1 MSQKKNQFPYYK
13 GNDGN
18 VQAKK
23 VNRIIPILLMFCMM
37 LTGSLRAQNPDV
49 LESLLPQINADSLH
63 QTVLDL
69 QNFGSRYA
77 LREGG
82 NREVAEYLVQRLNNY
97 GIPAAIDSFYKEGY
111 NWLTGFYERWFYNV
125 KGVLSATEPM
135 DDSIVIVG
143 AHLDAISY
151 DHQTF
156 SLLEAAPG
164 ADDNASGVAVM
175 MELARICH
183 ENGLQFHR
191 DIHFM
196 AYDGEELGLFG
207 GYYDAETLAAAGE
220 KVAVMLNNDMVSF
233 QPDDNWRLTLHWYNN
248 ALDVVSRAAD
258 ICAQYT
264 DIEPNIPSSSQN
276 GDAAASDS
284 YAYFQS
290 DFRAVFAIE
299 YTFST
304 SYHTDHDVADSNN
317 YAYHADVARYNM
329 AMLAAYAELA
339 SGVGVEEHSQQTF
352 SMHLS
357 PNPVSDKATLLYS
370 LENKSSVD
378 ITVFDL
384 TGRIMLHQS
393 ENGQPAGAY
402 NTELDFSNLP
412 VGVYLCQLRTS
423 QGVQTVKFARQ

>member
-1 MSQKKNQFPYYK
+1 MLQKEVKHPYCK
-13 GNDGN
+13 GIDEKTRIRK
-18 VQAKK
+18 Q
-23 VNRIIPILLMFCMM
+23 NRIIPFLLVICAM
-37 LTGSLRAQNPDV
+37 LTGSLRAQNPEV
-49 LESLLPQINADSLH
+49 LEPILPQINADSLH

-69 QNFGSRYA
+69 QNFGSRFT

-97 GIPAAIDSFYKEGY
+97 GIPAAIDSFYRAGY
-111 NWLTGFYERWFYNV
+111 NWLVGYYEQWFYNV
-125 KGVLSATEPM
+125 KGVLPSPEPM

-151 DHQTF
+151 DHQTY
-156 SLLEAAPG
+156 SLLDAAPG

-183 ENGLQFHR
+183 ENDLEFHR

-207 GYYDAETLAAAGE
+207 SYYDSETRAAAGE

-233 QPDDNWRLTLHWYNN
+233 QPDDNWRLTLHWYDN
-248 ALDVVSRAAD
+248 ALDIVSRAAD
-258 ICAQYT
+258 LCAQYT
-264 DIEPNIPSSSQN
+264 DIDPNIPSSNQN

-284 YAYFQS
+284 YAYFGS
-290 DFRAVFAIE
+290 GFRAVFAIE

-317 YAYHADVARYNM
+317 YAYHADVTRYNM

-339 SGVGVEEHSQQTF
+339 SSVGVEEHPQQTS

-357 PNPVSDKATLLYS
+357 PNPVNDRTVLLYS
-370 LENKSSVD
+370 IEDNSPVD

-384 TGRIMLHQS
+384 TGRALIHQS
-393 ENGQPAGAY
+393 ENGQPAGTY
-402 NTELDFSNLP
+402 RTELDFNDLP
-412 VGVYLCQLRTS
+412 VGMYLCQLRTS
-423 QGVQTVKFARQ
+423 QGVQTVKFVRQ